1 MRWRRS
7 EGVVQLTDGPSATKS
22 HLSSSVVFFKIS
34 YTKQS
39 REEGNT
45 FFQNCYPKIISM
57 LPGLM
62 NLLTR
67 LFVSI

>member
-1 MRWRRS
+1 MDQVPPRVIS
-7 EGVVQLTDGPSATKS
+7 LLLLFS
-22 HLSSSVVFFKIS
+22 KIS

-62 NLLTR
+62 NLK
-67 LFVSI
+67 SI